1 MPRIQPNCLDYLP
14 KFDKVKSITILEPI
28 GPEYSVADVPNGQVQ
43 NTIDSNNH
51 ITGKMQTTPFAD
63 PQSQTVLSGLNL
75 VTQQADGQYHVGN
88 AEDGNLQLYRIYS
101 GQVILCT
108 PDRAIAYEHRT
119 REKIEYSLK
128 LQLAPSKLPSGG
140 GAQPGPAAANTPQ
153 GGPKPAGTPS
163 PSGGGGAQ
171 ANVNAVIQAN
181 RISAIFN
188 DSEEPCRLDQ
198 IVLSRRTESDYSYE
212 TEKFAHV
219 EWRSTADLFD
229 YLGAIARYEREFSFS
244 NDLTFP
250 LESIRKHS

>member
-119 REKIEYSLK
+119 REKIEYSLNYNSPPPNFLLEEGRNPGRRRPIRLK
-128 LQLAPSKLPSGG
+128 VVQSRLVRLVRAEGEELRQMLTQSSK
-140 GAQPGPAAANTPQ
+140 
-153 GGPKPAGTPS
+153 
-163 PSGGGGAQ
+163 
-171 ANVNAVIQAN
+171 
-181 RISAIFN
+181 
-188 DSEEPCRLDQ
+188 Q
-198 IVLSRRTESDYSYE
+198 IE
-212 TEKFAHV
+212 
-219 EWRSTADLFD
+219 
-229 YLGAIARYEREFSFS
+229 
-244 NDLTFP
+244 
-250 LESIRKHS
+250 